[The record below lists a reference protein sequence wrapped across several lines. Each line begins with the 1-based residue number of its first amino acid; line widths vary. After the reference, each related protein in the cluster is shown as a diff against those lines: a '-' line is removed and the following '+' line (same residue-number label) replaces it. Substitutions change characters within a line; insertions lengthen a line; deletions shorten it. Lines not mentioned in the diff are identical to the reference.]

1 MFGKLGALAGAGV
14 ATALDLVLPLT
25 CPGCGAPA
33 AWCPGCAAELAGRPR
48 EPVLP
53 DATVARWPG
62 PMPPIRALTRYRDP
76 VRSAIIAGKERG
88 RRDLPPTLGRALG
101 SGLLRLLAVGV
112 LDAGVLGDPGW
123 LVPAPT
129 RRAAA
134 RRRGGDPVAAM
145 AASAARTVAA
155 AGWSCGVAPCLWTRR
170 GARDSV
176 GLDAA
181 QRAANLAGRIVID
194 RRATPTPGATVV
206 LVDDVLTTG
215 ATAAVACAALR
226 AAGFRVAGVLT
237 VASVPRWRRAG

>member
-1 MFGKLGALAGAGV
+1 MVGRLSALARVGV
-14 ATALDLVLPLT
+14 ATAMDLVLPLT
-25 CPGCGAPA
+25 CPGCGSAA
-33 AWCPGCAAELAGRPR
+33 AWCPGCAAELATRPR

-62 PMPPIRALTRYRDP
+62 PIPPIRALSRYRDP

-88 RRDLPPTLGRALG
+88 RRDLPPTLGVALG
-101 SGLLRLLAVGV
+101 AGLLRLHALGV
-112 LDAGVLGDPGW
+112 IDGGMLGDLGW

-129 RRAAA
+129 RRTAA

-145 AASAARTVAA
+145 ARSAAGTVAA
-155 AGWSCGVAPCLWTRR
+155 AGWSCGVAPCLWTGR

-181 QRAANLAGRIVID
+181 QRAANLAGRIVVD
-194 RRATPTPGATVV
+194 RRATPTPGAAVV
-206 LVDDVLTTG
+206 LIDDVLTTG
-215 ATAAVACAALR
+215 ATASVACGALR

-237 VASVPRWRRAG
+237 VASVPRWRRAR

>member
-1 MFGKLGALAGAGV
+1 MLTRMRSLAEAGV
-14 ATALDLVLPLT
+14 ATAMDLVLPLT

-88 RRDLPPTLGRALG
+88 RRDLPPTLGQALG
-101 SGLLRLLAVGV
+101 HGLLRLLALGV
-112 LDAGVLGDPGW
+112 IDAGVLGDLAW

-145 AASAARTVAA
+145 ARSAARTAAA
-155 AGWSCGVAPCLWTRR
+155 AGRPCGVAPCLWTGR

-181 QRAANLAGRIVID
+181 QRAANLAGRIVVD
-194 RRATPTPGATVV
+194 RRAVPSPGATVV

-215 ATAAVACAALR
+215 ATAAVACGALR
-226 AAGFRVAGVLT
+226 ASGFRVAGVLT
-237 VASVPRWRRAG
+237 LAAVPRWRRAG